1 MLARMAHRFDDVT
14 LDQLRAKPLIKWR
27 KYDPDVLP
35 LWVADMDFPVAE
47 PIRAALRAFADG
59 DLYGYPAWTGVP
71 GLNEA
76 VVDRLERRFG
86 WSVPVE
92 AVWTVPGTV
101 AGLFGA
107 VKAFTAPGDGVL
119 ATTPLYP
126 PFRMATEHQG
136 RLFQAVDLAERE
148 GGFRL
153 DEEAL
158 DAAIDPS
165 TRLLALCHPHNPTGR
180 VFDRGELEAL
190 AARVLDHRLFVV
202 SDELHADLNFGTRH
216 IPFASLSPELSRR
229 TVTLVGP
236 TKAFNLA
243 GLKIGFAIAEDPSVL
258 ERFKDAMFGFAMS
271 APSVSQAGALA
282 ALRDSDDW
290 LDDTLAYLLANRDH
304 LVARVRDDLPGV
316 RIHPPEATYLAWLDF
331 SATPLADDPAG
342 ALVERARVA
351 LNDGPSFGAAGAG
364 FARLNFATPRAV
376 VDMALDRIADVL
388 HST

>member
-14 LDQLRAKPLIKWR
+14 LDQLRAKPLMKWR
-27 KYDPDVLP
+27 KYHPDVLP

-59 DLYGYPAWTGVP
+59 DLYGYPAWTGLP
-71 GLNEA
+71 GLHQA

-92 AVWTVPGTV
+92 AVWTIPGTV

-107 VKAFTAPGDGVL
+107 VKAFAARGDGVL

-126 PFRMATEHQG
+126 PFRMATERQG

-153 DEEAL
+153 DEQAL

-202 SDELHADLNFGTRH
+202 SDELHADLNFGPRH
-216 IPFASLSPELSRR
+216 IPFASLSPELTRR

-258 ERFKDAMFGFAMS
+258 ERFKDAMFGFATS

-290 LDDTLAYLLANRDH
+290 LDDTLAYLLANRDRV
-304 LVARVRDDLPGV
+304 VARVRDDLPGV
-316 RIHPPEATYLAWLDF
+316 RVHPPEATYLAWLDF
-331 SATPLADDPAG
+331 SDTPLAHDPAG
-342 ALVERARVA
+342 ALLERARVA

-376 VDMALDRIADVL
+376 VDLALDRIADVL